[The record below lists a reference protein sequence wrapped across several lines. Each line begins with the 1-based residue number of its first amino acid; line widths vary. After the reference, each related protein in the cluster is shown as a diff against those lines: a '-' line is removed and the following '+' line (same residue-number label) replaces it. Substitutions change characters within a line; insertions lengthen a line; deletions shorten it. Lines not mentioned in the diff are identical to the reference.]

1 MKQKIPFLIAITGM
15 IAGVFIS
22 ILFGVNE
29 SIFKDK
35 IAKDLKLNKKIMSI
49 MDPIKKEVKINKEK
63 SKNWRYYQRFHFH
76 STAISTMSLSCL
88 ILLSFSLAPG
98 LIKLVAS
105 YMISF
110 GGFLY
115 PFVWLF
121 SAMYGPIMGRSE
133 AKESFALFGYMG
145 GVFLVGLI
153 VALVLLIKY
162 PIRWQIN
169 DKMIS

>member
-1 MKQKIPFLIAITGM
+1 MKQKIPFALAIFGM
-15 IAGVFIS
+15 ICGVFIS

-35 IAKDLKLNKKIMSI
+35 IAKDINSNEKIMNI
-49 MDPIKKEVKINKEK
+49 VDLGKREAKIEVEK

-76 STAISTMSLSCL
+76 STGISTMTLSTL
-88 ILLSFSLAPG
+88 ILLAFSQAPLLLR
-98 LIKLVAS
+98 LISS
-105 YMISF
+105 YMISI

-121 SAMYGPIMGRSE
+121 SAIYGPIMGRSS
-133 AKESFALFGYMG
+133 AKETFAIFGYMG

-153 VALVLLIKY
+153 FAIFILFRY
-162 PIRWQIN
+162 PIKFSN
-169 DKMIS
+169 DSRN